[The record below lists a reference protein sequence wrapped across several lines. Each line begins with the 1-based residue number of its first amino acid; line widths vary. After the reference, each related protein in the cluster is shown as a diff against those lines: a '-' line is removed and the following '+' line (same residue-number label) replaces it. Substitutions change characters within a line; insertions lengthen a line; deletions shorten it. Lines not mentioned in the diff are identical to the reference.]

1 VRVER
6 FREFRAIWLLTLGFE
21 LWTAGCYVANA
32 MSNATGSRLKRL
44 YQAIYEFLTEKW
56 IETHEEAQ
64 ISWLQRF
71 AHFWLLVF
79 KSFSRNRCPLRATAL
94 AYTTL
99 LALVPL
105 LAVGFGIASSLIKE
119 RGPNA
124 TREMIERFVDT
135 AIPQLKLV
143 PEEKGTP
150 SARDT
155 AIMRI
160 VEFINNTQS
169 GSLSAWGAIGL
180 IAVGIMLLS
189 TIEGTFN
196 DIWGVTRGRSWL
208 RRIVQYWTTI
218 SLGPLVLALLIAHVG
233 NALQTGPES
242 AGVLATIFRLLP
254 SFILVS
260 LAFAVLYK
268 LMPNTQVH
276 WMAASVG
283 GVMGGSLWLFLNI
296 LNAINLSRVVGMSKI
311 YGTAFALVPI
321 FLLGL
326 YFSWLIVLFG
336 AQVAYAFQNR
346 LVYVQEKKA
355 ESVSQRG
362 REYVALRVMT
372 FVAQRF
378 DRGEKPPTM
387 LEISTELGVPSR
399 LVGRVLAPLLD
410 ARLTFEIFN
419 EKESAYAPGRPIETI
434 TCHDVL
440 FIMRAGA
447 GQELETRDDPSRVFV
462 CSEFERIQQAE
473 RQAGRAVTLKD
484 LVARI
489 STRPPAE
496 PLKPEI
502 EEQRMVIR

>member
-1 VRVER
+1 M
-6 FREFRAIWLLTLGFE
+6 G
-21 LWTAGCYVANA
+21 
-32 MSNATGSRLKRL
+32 NATGSRLKRL

-105 LAVGFGIASSLIKE
+105 LAVGFGIASSMIKE

-135 AIPQLKLV
+135 AVPQLKLV
-143 PEEKGTP
+143 PEEEGKPT
-150 SARDT
+150 ARDT
-155 AIMRI
+155 AITRM

-169 GSLSAWGAIGL
+169 GTLSAWGVIGL

-218 SLGPLVLALLIAHVG
+218 SLGPLVLALIVAHVG
-233 NALQTGPES
+233 SALQRGPEP
-242 AGVLATIFRLLP
+242 AGALAVVFRLLP

-260 LAFAVLYK
+260 IAFAVLYK

-276 WMAASVG
+276 WMAALVG

-311 YGTAFALVPI
+311 YGAAFALVPI

-362 REYVALRVMT
+362 REYVALRVMAYL
-372 FVAQRF
+372 AQRF
-378 DRGEKPPTM
+378 DPGEKPPTQ
-387 LEISTELGVPSR
+387 LEIGTELGVPSR
-399 LVGRVLAPLLD
+399 LVGRVLGPLLE
-410 ARLTFEIFN
+410 ARLALEVCSDN
-419 EKESAYAPGRPIETI
+419 EPAYVPGRPIETI

-440 FIMRAGA
+440 FIMRAGLS
-447 GQELETRDDPSRVFV
+447 QELETRDDPSRALV
-462 CSEFERIQQAE
+462 CSEFERIEEAE
-473 RQAGRAVTLKD
+473 RKAGRAVTLKD

-489 STRPPAE
+489 RTVRSAEEFRQEVAAHRMVE
-496 PLKPEI
+496 PLN
-502 EEQRMVIR
+502 R

>member
-1 VRVER
+1 M
-6 FREFRAIWLLTLGFE
+6 G
-21 LWTAGCYVANA
+21 
-32 MSNATGSRLKRL
+32 NATGSRLKRL
-44 YQAIYEFLTEKW
+44 YQTVYEFLTEKW

-105 LAVGFGIASSLIKE
+105 LAVGFGIASSLLKE

-135 AIPQLKLV
+135 AVPQLKLV
-143 PEEKGTP
+143 PEEQGKPT
-150 SARDT
+150 ARDT
-155 AIMRI
+155 AITRM

-169 GSLSAWGAIGL
+169 GTLSAWGVIGL

-233 NALQTGPES
+233 SALQTGPEP
-242 AGVLATIFRLLP
+242 AGVVAIVFRLLP
-254 SFILVS
+254 SFLLVS
-260 LAFAVLYK
+260 VAFAVIYK

-276 WMAASVG
+276 WMAALVG

-355 ESVSQRG
+355 ESVSQRV
-362 REYVALRVMT
+362 REYIALRVMAYL
-372 FVAQRF
+372 AQRF
-378 DRGEKPPTM
+378 DRGEKPPTL
-387 LEISTELGVPSR
+387 LEISCELGLPSR
-399 LVGRVLAPLLD
+399 LVGRVLRPLLD
-410 ARLTFEIFN
+410 AQLALEVSTD
-419 EKESAYAPGRPIETI
+419 KEEAFVPGRATETI

-440 FIMRAGA
+440 FMMRAGS
-447 GQELETRDDPSRVFV
+447 GQELETRDDPSRLPV
-462 CSEFERIQQAE
+462 CSEFERIEGAE
-473 RQAGRAVTLKD
+473 RQAAQAVTLKK
-484 LVARI
+484 LAARI
-489 STRPPAE
+489 PADQTEEELKRQTVEQQMVE
-496 PLKPEI
+496 PLH
-502 EEQRMVIR
+502 RLNG

>member
-1 VRVER
+1 M
-6 FREFRAIWLLTLGFE
+6 G
-21 LWTAGCYVANA
+21 
-32 MSNATGSRLKRL
+32 NATGSRLKRL

-105 LAVGFGIASSLIKE
+105 LAVSFGIASSMIKE

-135 AIPQLKLV
+135 AVPQLKLV
-143 PEEKGTP
+143 PEEEGKPT
-150 SARDT
+150 ARDT
-155 AIMRI
+155 AITRM

-169 GSLSAWGAIGL
+169 GTLSAWGVIGL

-218 SLGPLVLALLIAHVG
+218 SLGPLVLALIVAHVG
-233 NALQTGPES
+233 SALQRGPEP
-242 AGVLATIFRLLP
+242 AGALAVVFRLLP

-260 LAFAVLYK
+260 IAFAVLYK

-276 WMAASVG
+276 WMAALVG

-311 YGTAFALVPI
+311 YGAAFALVPI

-362 REYVALRVMT
+362 REYVALRVMAYL
-372 FVAQRF
+372 AQRF
-378 DRGEKPPTM
+378 DPGEKPPTQ
-387 LEISTELGVPSR
+387 LEIGTELGVPSR
-399 LVGRVLAPLLD
+399 LVGRVLGPLIE
-410 ARLTFEIFN
+410 ARLALEVCSDN
-419 EKESAYAPGRPIETI
+419 EPAYVPGRPIETI

-440 FIMRAGA
+440 FIMRAGLS
-447 GQELETRDDPSRVFV
+447 QELETRDDPSRALV
-462 CSEFERIQQAE
+462 CSEFERIEEAE
-473 RQAGRAVTLKD
+473 RKAGRAVTLKD

-489 STRPPAE
+489 RTVPSAEEFRQEVAAHRMVE
-496 PLKPEI
+496 PLN
-502 EEQRMVIR
+502 R